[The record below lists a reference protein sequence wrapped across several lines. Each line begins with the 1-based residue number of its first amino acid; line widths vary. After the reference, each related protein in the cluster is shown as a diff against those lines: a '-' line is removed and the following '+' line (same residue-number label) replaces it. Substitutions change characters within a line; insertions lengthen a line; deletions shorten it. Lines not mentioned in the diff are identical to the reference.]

1 MRIEEIT
8 TESIRGVSDAE
19 LRNLRFRFIQLWAKM
34 TDPEKRREYLERYKT
49 LIDEFDR
56 RELTRGRYPIDEAL
70 ENYRR
75 SKGLSA
81 GFSDIVIVPE
91 FVSIVGSFVETPAEA
106 HDVDLLIR
114 QPERDES
121 LERKLMKVV
130 ESTGLAPHFIYEA
143 SGPHSSYIPLFD
155 LVLRSRPF
163 EVREVSG
170 DQVAQAGAA
179 LDSNVSSYQTSDVNK
194 AETLTFDKLGKY
206 PLPKPAMAGIT
217 EARSVEAL
225 AGWCEGRTFVVEPKL
240 NGYRVSVGKK
250 GESVKIISDGLENR
264 VEAFPTE
271 LVDYLRSIPHDF
283 IIDSDVGIERDG
295 KRLPRVQLARL
306 NADKIEL
313 DEDER
318 LVIVVF
324 DLVWLDGAD
333 LHLEPFSERRRQLE
347 RFMSG
352 LKDGETFRFELVPE
366 SAPMTSLG
374 ELKNVFDRF
383 SKLPQSEGIVVK
395 DVTGTYPLNGVWDSV
410 AKLKNAAEFK
420 VIVLAVEKTK
430 DGNFVYEVGVLPG
443 NTRFINTTEFNGRSY
458 IYLGKTMASSIE
470 AKPGDILTIQALEV
484 APITDDVSVDDV
496 RLVFQN
502 ARVIDVDPS
511 RRQPYYAEQVI
522 DIAREFN
529 VWQVEKVESNI
540 DFEAGDQGRGCL
552 QIHIMGLSEDEAK
565 ALKAAET
572 GIMVARLDLKK
583 LREKL
588 LSVIGNHGCHLDLR
602 LVRDGDDYFEGAEI
616 FTGNIDGLSKFT
628 GLDQGQK
635 LRADF
640 KVPQVDEPQAEVVRG
655 PDDWL
660 NVGARSIAIFEPGEV
675 GAFSKTWSAMI
686 RLDSFR
692 WELYLAEPHAKKL
705 HITDRVLSGNYLFAY
720 VPVSPRERVWMISKL
735 KDDDFEQETKSA
747 EVEVEKVRQPFG
759 SPGGKSRSAQLIIDY
774 LPEHRV
780 YVEPFAGG
788 AAVFWNKRPS
798 DLEVLND
805 KDSDIAF
812 AYRFIK
818 NVTDEQKKRLARKNW
833 VVDEETYKRLL
844 KLETADPVERF
855 YKIVYLKR
863 GGFSGDP
870 MASAMPG
877 HVGRHINIIAD
888 LDRYKAR
895 LKDVVIKN
903 TDYSKVIDEFDS
915 DDVVFY
921 IDPPYLN
928 QSQKGFAYEFK
939 EDDWAELIERL
950 KSVKGKFLLS
960 SGSKI
965 KEAPAAWDVK
975 RYKVERQINQPGQR
989 EHNTAW
995 EYLYANFKLTKRGLY
1010 HLTDVDKGVAQPFG
1024 SPGGGGKKFIAGMIV
1039 KNIPDH
1045 RTYVEAFAG
1054 GAAVFWRKD
1063 PSEVEVLNDKN
1074 PEVAFAYRFIKS
1086 LTTESIERLKK
1097 FDWISRRKKF
1107 NELIADKTKPASDE
1121 ERFYRFYYTLK
1132 ASYRNSQS
1140 TFSPGRAAGHSLEPD
1155 YNRLL
1160 KAKERLKNTKILN
1173 RDYKDVI
1180 REFDSK
1186 QTFFFLDPPYPDEW
1200 GDKDFGFDVSE
1211 FASAVK
1217 SIKGQFMITLNDT
1230 PDNRRLFKDYI
1241 LKEID
1246 VPRIWQ
1252 PEIGVVKDSELLIT
1266 NYPFRLKKEAE
1277 LKSYE
1282 VKLLKGSAGDGDEH
1296 IVTGVVYEP
1305 EKVDAQGE
1313 YTDADEIRD
1322 ACYHFMEAGAKFKL
1336 NHSGEPLDS
1345 VKLLENYIA
1354 PVTFELNGEV
1364 VKKGSWLMTLRVL
1377 DPELWQA
1384 IKEGRITGLSM
1395 AGYAYV
1401 EPTA

>member
-56 RELTRGRYPIDEAL
+56 RDLTRGRYPIDEAL
-70 ENYRR
+70 ENYER

-81 GFSDIVIVPE
+81 GYSDLVVIPE
-91 FVSIVGSFVETPAEA
+91 FVSIVGSFVKTPAEA
-106 HDVDLLIR
+106 RDIDILIR
-114 QPERDES
+114 QAEQDEG

-130 ESTGLAPHFIYEA
+130 EDTGLAPHFVYEPA
-143 SGPHSSYIPLFD
+143 GPHSSYIPLFD

-163 EVREVSG
+163 EVVEVSG
-170 DQVAQAGAA
+170 DEVEQAAAQ
-179 LDSNVSSYQTSDVNK
+179 VSSAIESYENQPGPSETKKIDEVN
-194 AETLTFDKLGKY
+194 FDTLGKY
-206 PLPKPAMAGIT
+206 PLPKPAMAGVT
-217 EARSVEAL
+217 EARSVESI
-225 AGWCEGRTFVVEPKL
+225 AGWCEGRTFVAEPKL
-240 NGYRVSVGKK
+240 NGYRVSIGKSGDK
-250 GESVKIISDGLENR
+250 VKIISDGLENR
-264 VEAFPTE
+264 VDSFPPE
-271 LVDYLRSIPHDF
+271 FIEYLRSVPHDF

-306 NADKIEL
+306 NASQVGL
-313 DEDER
+313 DESER

-324 DLVWLDGAD
+324 DLLWLDGED
-333 LHLEPFSERRRQLE
+333 LHLEPFEKRRQRLTVFISE
-347 RFMSG
+347 
-352 LKDGETFRFELVPE
+352 LKDGKNFRFELVPE
-366 SAPMTSLG
+366 SPPMTSTE
-374 ELKNVFDRF
+374 ELERWFNKF
-383 SKLPQSEGIVVK
+383 SRLPQSEGIVVK
-395 DVTGTYPLNGVWDSV
+395 DIAGIYPLNGVWDSV

-420 VIVLAVEKTK
+420 VIVLSVEKTK
-430 DGNFVYEVGVLPG
+430 DGNYVYEVGVLPG
-443 NTRFINTTEFNGRSY
+443 ETDFFNTVEFEGQEYIN
-458 IYLGKTMASSIE
+458 LGHTMASSIE
-470 AKPGDILTIQALEV
+470 AKPGDILTIRALEIV
-484 APITDDVSVDDV
+484 PLFDDDD

-502 ARVIDVDPS
+502 ASVVDVDQS
-511 RRQPYYAEQVI
+511 RKTPYYAEQVI
-522 DIAREFN
+522 DIAQEYNIF
-529 VWQVEKVESNI
+529 QVEKAESNI
-540 DFEAGDQGRGCL
+540 DFEAGDKGRGCL
-552 QIHIMGLSEDEAK
+552 QLHIMGLSEDEAK
-565 ALKAAET
+565 ALKSAEP
-572 GIMVARLDLKK
+572 GVLVARLDIKK

-602 LVRDGDDYFEGAEI
+602 LARDGDDFFEGAEI
-616 FTGNIDGLSKFT
+616 FVGNVDGLSKFVS
-628 GLDQGQK
+628 LDEGEK

-640 KVPQVDEPQAEVVRG
+640 KIAQVDEPQVDVVRG
-655 PDDWL
+655 PEEWL
-660 NVGARSIAIFEPGEV
+660 NIGARSIAIFEPGEV

-844 KLETADPVERF
+844 KLETDDPVERF

-870 MASAMPG
+870 ASLTPSG

-888 LDRYKAR
+888 LERYKAR

-903 TDYSKVIDEFDS
+903 TDYSKVIDEFDD

-939 EDDWAELIERL
+939 EGDWAELIERL

-975 RYKVERQINQPGQR
+975 RYKVERQINQPGQS
-989 EHNTAW
+989 EHKSSW
-995 EYLYANFKLTKRGLY
+995 EWLYANFKLAKNNLY
-1010 HLTDVDKGVAQPFG
+1010 HLTDDNRENQQSPG
-1024 SPGGGGKKFIAGMIV
+1024 SP
-1039 KNIPDH
+1039 
-1045 RTYVEAFAG
+1045 
-1054 GAAVFWRKD
+1054 
-1063 PSEVEVLNDKN
+1063 NDKN
-1074 PEVAFAYRFIKS
+1074 KK
-1086 LTTESIERLKK
+1086 LTI
-1097 FDWISRRKKF
+1097 
-1107 NELIADKTKPASDE
+1107 
-1121 ERFYRFYYTLK
+1121 
-1132 ASYRNSQS
+1132 
-1140 TFSPGRAAGHSLEPD
+1140 
-1155 YNRLL
+1155 
-1160 KAKERLKNTKILN
+1160 
-1173 RDYKDVI
+1173 
-1180 REFDSK
+1180 
-1186 QTFFFLDPPYPDEW
+1186 
-1200 GDKDFGFDVSE
+1200 
-1211 FASAVK
+1211 
-1217 SIKGQFMITLNDT
+1217 
-1230 PDNRRLFKDYI
+1230 
-1241 LKEID
+1241 
-1246 VPRIWQ
+1246 
-1252 PEIGVVKDSELLIT
+1252 
-1266 NYPFRLKKEAE
+1266 
-1277 LKSYE
+1277 KSYE

>member
-56 RELTRGRYPIDEAL
+56 RDLTRGRYPIDEAL
-70 ENYRR
+70 ESYRH

-81 GFSDIVIVPE
+81 GYSDIVVIPE
-91 FVSIVGSFVETPAEA
+91 FVSIVGSFVESPSEA
-106 HDVDLLIR
+106 NDIDLLIR

-130 ESTGLAPHFIYEA
+130 ESTGLAPHFIYEP

-155 LVLRSRPF
+155 LILRSRPF

-240 NGYRVSVGKK
+240 NGYRVSIGKK

-264 VEAFPTE
+264 AGSFPAD
-271 LVDYLRSIPHDF
+271 LIDYLRSIPHDF
-283 IIDSDVGIERDG
+283 IIDSDVGVERDG

-324 DLVWLDGAD
+324 DLVWLDGVD
-333 LHLEPFSERRRQLE
+333 LHLEPFSERRRQLM
-347 RFMSG
+347 RFMSE
-352 LKDGETFRFELVPE
+352 LKNGDTFHFELVPE

-844 KLETADPVERF
+844 KLETDDPVERF

-888 LDRYKAR
+888 LERYKAR

-903 TDYSKVIDEFDS
+903 TDYSKVIDEFDD

-939 EDDWAELIERL
+939 EGDWAELIERL

-975 RYKVERQINQPGQR
+975 RYKVERQINQPGQS
-989 EHNTAW
+989 EHKSSW
-995 EYLYANFKLTKRGLY
+995 EWLYANFKLAKNNLY
-1010 HLTDVDKGVAQPFG
+1010 HLTDDNRENQQSPG
-1024 SPGGGGKKFIAGMIV
+1024 SP
-1039 KNIPDH
+1039 
-1045 RTYVEAFAG
+1045 
-1054 GAAVFWRKD
+1054 
-1063 PSEVEVLNDKN
+1063 NDKN
-1074 PEVAFAYRFIKS
+1074 KK
-1086 LTTESIERLKK
+1086 LTI
-1097 FDWISRRKKF
+1097 
-1107 NELIADKTKPASDE
+1107 
-1121 ERFYRFYYTLK
+1121 
-1132 ASYRNSQS
+1132 
-1140 TFSPGRAAGHSLEPD
+1140 
-1155 YNRLL
+1155 
-1160 KAKERLKNTKILN
+1160 
-1173 RDYKDVI
+1173 
-1180 REFDSK
+1180 
-1186 QTFFFLDPPYPDEW
+1186 
-1200 GDKDFGFDVSE
+1200 
-1211 FASAVK
+1211 
-1217 SIKGQFMITLNDT
+1217 
-1230 PDNRRLFKDYI
+1230 
-1241 LKEID
+1241 
-1246 VPRIWQ
+1246 
-1252 PEIGVVKDSELLIT
+1252 
-1266 NYPFRLKKEAE
+1266 
-1277 LKSYE
+1277 KSYE